1 MSFVELG
8 SLIGDD
14 FLKIGLLNIVMIM
27 FTVCNWQSILLG
39 MCLSLSL
46 GITKIT
52 CIHDYLKK
60 KLVKNMCLI
69 VYWVFIMLFHY
80 SLD

>member
-27 FTVCNWQSILLG
+27 FTVCN
-39 MCLSLSL
+39 
-46 GITKIT
+46 
-52 CIHDYLKK
+52 
-60 KLVKNMCLI
+60 
-69 VYWVFIMLFHY
+69 
-80 SLD
+80 